1 MPRTKAAPSR
11 KRPLDDDDVAAAP
24 AVPTD
29 DEVAQLV
36 EDAEISALSA
46 RIADG
51 SCREHVLSDAE
62 PEGLVRLALSD
73 AIIGPLRELH
83 ESIKRRVGALTGWG
97 GKHDASGRLRGYGYL
112 AASQLARRHYE
123 ASHAMREYDG
133 EAADADR
140 EANKRA
146 SILLAEEELP
156 EGLHSALALLTEQ
169 LRPLLEQQQWR
180 ERRRRQL
187 ADSGG
192 GEEKRLVRQ
201 QKHRARQLDAV
212 DDETAARV
220 GLDRGGAVRKEP
232 VNAAAHLLTQGLEA
246 ASVAE
251 DVVSVPAMRRVAAG
265 RAAAAAAG
273 AQRAEGDARRSRRA
287 SSEVLKPRYAS
298 SKELHP
304 RRASSND
311 R

>member
-51 SCREHVLSDAE
+51 SCRERVLSDAE
-62 PEGLVRLALSD
+62 PEGLVRLTLSD

-133 EAADADR
+133 DAADADR

-169 LRPLLEQQQWR
+169 LRPLLPPRYRGVVVPEQLVAAQPN
-180 ERRRRQL
+180 L
-187 ADSGG
+187 HNG
-192 GEEKRLVRQ
+192 KRYLRP
-201 QKHRARQLDAV
+201 HLDEPLHDGFGVVIVTVAV
-212 DDETAARV
+212 
-220 GLDRGGAVRKEP
+220 
-232 VNAAAHLLTQGLEA
+232 
-246 ASVAE
+246 
-251 DVVSVPAMRRVAAG
+251 AG
-265 RAAAAAAG
+265 RAKIVLRERPAGPDAPAREVWFALGAGEAYALSGDARNVYLHGVLGEADEEGAKRESLNLRFGLHAAAG
-273 AQRAEGDARRSRRA
+273 EEGDFPAWD
-287 SSEVLKPRYAS
+287 EVERQWPR
-298 SKELHP
+298 
-304 RRASSND
+304 
-311 R
+311 